1 MQYAGRL
8 HRPHAGKVESRIVD
22 CVDREVPMLARM
34 FERRRT
40 GYRSIGYREA
50 ASDSQVVLPSH
61 DGDLGGDRTGD
72 PLESHKR

>member
-1 MQYAGRL
+1 
-8 HRPHAGKVESRIVD
+8 
-22 CVDREVPMLARM
+22 MLARM

-40 GYRSIGYREA
+40 GYRSFGYREA